1 MSAPSVVTSRDCHS
15 QVCSAS
21 SGTLGPVLQ
30 PLPHRCHTLWGP
42 SCEHTQRRTDRPPF
56 PNTPF
61 VLHLSPTQPSLSLA
75 PNLDPWSDAVLRP
88 LACYQVRGS
97 VGPDREPCPVALP
110 WHRRGGADAGHRTHG
125 GAERLAASSGPARPS
140 ALRPSARAA
149 PRKKQVTHTA
159 AASGFKITH
168 VECAQTLLVT
178 TAG

>member
-30 PLPHRCHTLWGP
+30 PLPHRCHTLWGS

-75 PNLDPWSDAVLRP
+75 PNLDPRSDAVLRP

-110 WHRRGGADAGHRTHG
+110 WHCPGTGGVGLRCWAPYPWWS
-125 GAERLAASSGPARPS
+125 GAPRSLVWSSS
-140 ALRPSARAA
+140 ALSAS
-149 PRKKQVTHTA
+149 TFST
-159 AASGFKITH
+159 S
-168 VECAQTLLVT
+168 CS
-178 TAG
+178 

>member
-42 SCEHTQRRTDRPPF
+42 SCKHTQRRTDRPPF

-110 WHRRGGADAGHRTHG
+110 WHRRGGAEMLGTVPMV
-125 GAERLAASSGPARPS
+125 ERSASQPRLVQLGPQRFD
-140 ALRPSARAA
+140 L
-149 PRKKQVTHTA
+149 QH
-159 AASGFKITH
+159 
-168 VECAQTLLVT
+168 ELLL
-178 TAG
+178 GKSK